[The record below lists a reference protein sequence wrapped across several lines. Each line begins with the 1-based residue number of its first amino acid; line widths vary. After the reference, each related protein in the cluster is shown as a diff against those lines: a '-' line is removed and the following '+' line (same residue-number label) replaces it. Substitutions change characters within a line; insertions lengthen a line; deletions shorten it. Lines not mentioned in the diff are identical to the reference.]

1 MTLMFFFSFAQL
13 KSLKFLDLKV
23 GQAEFFFEIFD
34 IDSSGVLFTL
44 SQRGTFAYFMFL
56 IYIIFY

>member
-44 SQRGTFAYFMFL
+44 SQRGTFAYFMF
-56 IYIIFY
+56 